1 MDITALF
8 SLSYG
13 LYIVGTMDGNRPV
26 GCTINTC
33 FQVTSKNPL
42 LAISLNKNNYTLE
55 AIRRNKRFSLS
66 VVAEDTDN
74 MIIATFGFM
83 SSRDNDKYA
92 DFGHTTLEGAPLV
105 NGTFYSRLVLDAEQF
120 IDCETHCIVVAR
132 LVDTRKEEGKPM
144 TYEYYHRVVK
154 GKAPK
159 NAPTFVEEKPQE
171 KTSAPIAKRKYVCD
185 LCGYVVE
192 TDNDLPADY
201 TCPLCG
207 ADRSHFVEE

>member
-13 LYIVGTMDGNRPV
+13 LYIVGAMDGNRPV

-105 NGTFYSRLVLDAEQF
+105 NGTFCSRLVLIQVEVSFWNLMVCSQIIF
-120 IDCETHCIVVAR
+120 LILKISR
-132 LVDTRKEEGKPM
+132 LWKLS
-144 TYEYYHRVVK
+144 VK
-154 GKAPK
+154 L
-159 NAPTFVEEKPQE
+159 F
-171 KTSAPIAKRKYVCD
+171 
-185 LCGYVVE
+185 
-192 TDNDLPADY
+192 
-201 TCPLCG
+201 
-207 ADRSHFVEE
+207 

>member
-74 MIIATFGFM
+74 MIIATF
-83 SSRDNDKYA
+83 
-92 DFGHTTLEGAPLV
+92 
-105 NGTFYSRLVLDAEQF
+105 
-120 IDCETHCIVVAR
+120 
-132 LVDTRKEEGKPM
+132 
-144 TYEYYHRVVK
+144 
-154 GKAPK
+154 
-159 NAPTFVEEKPQE
+159 
-171 KTSAPIAKRKYVCD
+171 
-185 LCGYVVE
+185 
-192 TDNDLPADY
+192 
-201 TCPLCG
+201 
-207 ADRSHFVEE
+207 